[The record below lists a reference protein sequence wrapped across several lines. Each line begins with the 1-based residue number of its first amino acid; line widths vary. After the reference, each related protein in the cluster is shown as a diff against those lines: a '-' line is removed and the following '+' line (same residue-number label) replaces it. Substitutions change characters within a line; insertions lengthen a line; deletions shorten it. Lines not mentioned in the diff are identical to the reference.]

1 MDIQRP
7 FRSRFGSR
15 PFGVFSATHQFGRH
29 VTSLLAPA
37 RLGHEGAGLNSSR
50 PSGGAA
56 SSNGHVKGDGSTHF
70 PFALLTGRR
79 RRLRHRRRAPIP
91 APTRHRLRH
100 RHAVAA
106 AVAKVAAD
114 SAARL
119 AAAAKIA
126 ADSAARPAAAAK
138 IAADSS
144 SRPTA
149 AADTAAITAA
159 HTTARAAPSRGKK
172 NSEVAVDA

>member
-1 MDIQRP
+1 MSDIRP
-7 FRSRFGSR
+7 AATVVLLRDAPDGLHVLLLRRNSTLGFAAGQW
-15 PFGVFSATHQFGRH
+15 VFPGGRVDDAEIAATPD
-29 VTSLLAPA
+29 A
-37 RLGHEGAGLNSSR
+37 
-50 PSGGAA
+50 
-56 SSNGHVKGDGSTHF
+56 
-70 PFALLTGRR
+70 
-79 RRLRHRRRAPIP
+79 I
-91 APTRHRLRH
+91 
-100 RHAVAA
+100 
-106 AVAKVAAD
+106 